1 MREQENMRL
10 KDKVALV
17 TGGATGIG
25 LAVARQFSEE
35 GAKVVIC
42 GRTEERLRDAVKE
55 MSDVGE
61 VHFFT
66 VDVSARAQVDAL
78 VTKIIGQ
85 FGRIDILVNNAGVNV
100 VQRAMDQLTPE
111 SWDYIMEVNSTGSFN
126 LAYAVLPH
134 MRVRKEGMIISISS
148 IAGCRPSDL
157 GGAAYSASKH
167 AMTAFTKTIS
177 LEEGRRG
184 IRATVISPGE
194 VDTPLLEVRPVPVS
208 EEHRAQI
215 LQSEDVAAAVLF
227 VAKLPPRAHVLE
239 LIIKP
244 TAQAFT

>member
-42 GRTEERLRDAVKE
+42 GRTEERLQDAVEK
-55 MSDVGE
+55 MSEVGE
-61 VHFFT
+61 VYPFV
-66 VDVSARAQVDAL
+66 VDVSERSQVDAL
-78 VTKIIGQ
+78 ITKIIGQ
-85 FGRIDILVNNAGVNV
+85 FSRIDILVNNAGVNV
-100 VQRAMDQLTPE
+100 VQRAMDKLMPE

-134 MRVRKEGMIISISS
+134 MRARKEGVIISISS

-167 AMTAFTKTIS
+167 AMTAFTKTMS

-194 VDTPLLEVRPVPVS
+194 VDTPLLEVRPMPVS
-208 EEHRAQI
+208 EEHRSQI

-227 VAKLPPRAHVLE
+227 VATLPPRAHVVE

-244 TAQAFT
+244 TVHAFS

>member
-42 GRTEERLRDAVKE
+42 GRTEERLRDAVKK

-61 VHFFT
+61 VHFFV

-78 VTKIIGQ
+78 ITKIIGQ

-134 MRVRKEGMIISISS
+134 MRARKEGVIISISS

-167 AMTAFTKTIS
+167 AMTAFTKTMS

-194 VDTPLLEVRPVPVS
+194 VDTPLLEVRPMPVS
-208 EEHRAQI
+208 EEHRSQI

-227 VAKLPPRAHVLE
+227 VATLPPRAHVVE

-244 TAQAFT
+244 TVHAFS

>member
-42 GRTEERLRDAVKE
+42 GRTEERLQDAVEK
-55 MSDVGE
+55 MSEVGE
-61 VHFFT
+61 VYPFV
-66 VDVSARAQVDAL
+66 VDVSERSQVDAL
-78 VTKIIGQ
+78 ITKIIGQ
-85 FGRIDILVNNAGVNV
+85 FSRIDILVNNAGVNV
-100 VQRAMDQLTPE
+100 VQRAMDKLMPE

-134 MRVRKEGMIISISS
+134 MRVRKEGVIISISS

-167 AMTAFTKTIS
+167 AMTAFTKTMS

-194 VDTPLLEVRPVPVS
+194 VDTPLLEVRPMPVS
-208 EEHRAQI
+208 EEHRSQI

-227 VAKLPPRAHVLE
+227 VATLPPRAHVVE

-244 TAQAFT
+244 TVHAFS

>member
-42 GRTEERLRDAVKE
+42 GRTEERLRDAVKK

-61 VHFFT
+61 VHFFV

-78 VTKIIGQ
+78 ITKIIGQ

-134 MRVRKEGMIISISS
+134 MRVRKEGVIISISS

>member
-1 MREQENMRL
+1 
-10 KDKVALV
+10 
-17 TGGATGIG
+17 
-25 LAVARQFSEE
+25 
-35 GAKVVIC
+35 
-42 GRTEERLRDAVKE
+42 
-55 MSDVGE
+55 
-61 VHFFT
+61 
-66 VDVSARAQVDAL
+66 
-78 VTKIIGQ
+78 
-85 FGRIDILVNNAGVNV
+85 
-100 VQRAMDQLTPE
+100 
-111 SWDYIMEVNSTGSFN
+111 
-126 LAYAVLPH
+126 
-134 MRVRKEGMIISISS
+134 
-148 IAGCRPSDL
+148 
-157 GGAAYSASKH
+157 
-167 AMTAFTKTIS
+167 MTAFTKTIS

>member
-42 GRTEERLRDAVKE
+42 GRTEERLRDAVKK

-61 VHFFT
+61 VHFFA

-78 VTKIIGQ
+78 ITKIIGQ

-134 MRVRKEGMIISISS
+134 MRVRKEGVIISISS
-148 IAGCRPSDL
+148 IAGYRPSDL

-215 LQSEDVAAAVLF
+215 LLSEDVAAAVLF

>member
-42 GRTEERLRDAVKE
+42 GRTEERLQDAVEKMNE
-55 MSDVGE
+55 GGE
-61 VHFFT
+61 VYPFV
-66 VDVSARAQVDAL
+66 VDVSERSQVDAL
-78 VTKIIGQ
+78 ITKIIGQ

-100 VQRAMDQLTPE
+100 VQRAMDKLTPE

-134 MRVRKEGMIISISS
+134 MRARKEGVIISISS

-167 AMTAFTKTIS
+167 AMTAFTKTMS

-194 VDTPLLEVRPVPVS
+194 VDTPLLEVRPMPVS
-208 EEHRAQI
+208 EEHRSQI

-227 VAKLPPRAHVLE
+227 VATLPPRAHVVE

-244 TAQAFT
+244 TVHAFS